1 MKNAL
6 YAALISLALTTPAY
20 AGLAASGA
28 AGGMGHGHGSHGAAS
43 AGGAQGGAQG
53 GAGGS
58 SGNGGRY
65 VGFAYVPSADEKPW
79 IGVTEPVHSTEKP

>member
-6 YAALISLALTTPAY
+6 FAALISLVLTAPAY
-20 AGLAASGA
+20 AQKASGA
-28 AGGMGHGHGSHGAAS
+28 AGGMGHGHASHGAS
-43 AGGAQGGAQG
+43 AGSSQGGANG

-58 SGNGGRY
+58 GGNGGRY
-65 VGFAYVPSADEKPW
+65 VGFAYVPSATQQPW

>member
-1 MKNAL
+1 MKAIYVL
-6 YAALISLALTTPAY
+6 LVSAVLTTPAY

-28 AGGMGHGHGSHGAAS
+28 AGGMGHGHGSHGAS
-43 AGGAQGGAQG
+43 GSGRSGGAQG

-65 VGFAYVPSADEKPW
+65 VGFAYVPNANEQPW
-79 IGVTEPVHSTEKP
+79 IGVSEPVHSSEKP

>member
-6 YAALISLALTTPAY
+6 YAAVISLALTAPAY
-20 AGLAASGA
+20 AQQASGA
-28 AGGMGHGHGSHGAAS
+28 AGGMGHGHASHGSSGAAS
-43 AGGAQGGAQG
+43 SGSAQG

-65 VGFAYVPSADEKPW
+65 VGFAYVSNDNQQPW
-79 IGVTEPVHSTEKP
+79 IGVSEPVHSSEKP